1 MTMKMKNTLKKTA
14 AAVTAMTLLIQPAAA
29 DVASDMDSFY
39 ASVGGG
45 SSFSGAAL
53 YQGQSANYFSG
64 GGFSARAPIRNFNLA
79 SVQAPSIR
87 AGCGGI
93 DLYAGG
99 FSFINATQLITMLK
113 NIGSS
118 ALGYA
123 FKLAL
128 DTICPKCG
136 GVIDQMNTY
145 AAAINN
151 QSINTCQAGINLVN
165 AGKDLVTGGQQ
176 ALCERMANS
185 SGKASDAADARIKC
199 QDQDFANTT
208 IKEGANGLLTGGLG
222 AAEHQKVA
230 ASITGN
236 VVWQGMMDDAY
247 LKADKQFARMLMSI
261 TGTIVL
267 PKPAAT
273 GGAPEPYPWPQ
284 IVSFRTLLSARTGVK
299 EKIYKC
305 LDSET
310 ECMDLDHEDAELGSM
325 RHRVEQDLAAVVS
338 KIATD
343 TGSTTVTLTPSQEAL
358 LARTGLP
365 VAQLIQ
371 VAADINGDLAGA
383 IVMPYSEAI
392 VADMLYSYMKSAV
405 DIARAALQRSNA
417 GSQDWRESLTAQMNA
432 AVQEAQSERNMRI
445 NQAGGMAEVIE
456 KIMLLQRKL
465 AASFSPTMQQRLA
478 FAKMLDTR

>member
-14 AAVTAMTLLIQPAAA
+14 AAVTAMALLIQTAGA
-29 DVASDMDSFY
+29 DVATDMNSFY

-64 GGFSARAPIRNFNLA
+64 GGFSARAPIRNFNLV

-93 DLYAGG
+93 DLFAGG

-123 FKLAL
+123 FKLAI
-128 DTICPKCG
+128 DTISPKIG
-136 GVIDQMNTY
+136 GVLDQMQTY

-151 QSINTCQAGINLVN
+151 QSINTCQAGMELVK
-165 AGKDLVTGGQQ
+165 GTLMVTGAQQ
-176 ALCERMANS
+176 SMCEKMANS
-185 SGKASDAADARIKC
+185 SGKAKDAAEARFLC
-199 QDQDFANTT
+199 QDQTYANS
-208 IKEGANGLLTGGLG
+208 ILGQANAGTLTGGTVS
-222 AAEHQKVA
+222 AAEQQKAA
-230 ASITGN
+230 ASVIGN

-247 LKADKQFARMLMSI
+247 LKADKEFARMLMSI
-261 TGTIVL
+261 TGTVVL
-267 PKPAAT
+267 PKPAAS
-273 GGAPEPYPWPQ
+273 GGAPEPNPWPQ
-284 IVSFRTLLSARTGVK
+284 IVSFRTLLNASAGVK

-305 LDSET
+305 LDNDV
-310 ECMDLDHEDAELGSM
+310 ECMVLDHEDVDLGNI
-325 RHRVEQDLAAVVS
+325 RKQVQQDLAAVVS

-343 TGSTTVTLTPSQEAL
+343 TGSTTVTLTASQEAL

-392 VADMLYSYMKSAV
+392 VADMLYSYMKSAT

-432 AVQEAQSERNMRI
+432 AVAEAQAERNTRI
-445 NQAGGMAEVIE
+445 NQAGGMADVIE